1 MLDDFQMADDAERAV
16 LGALIAD
23 NSLVGDVESLLRSD
37 DFFFERNRVLY
48 SAILYKYACGEAL
61 DIITLSA
68 YLREG
73 GKLDS
78 VGGISKL
85 SELIDAAPDVS
96 NATQY
101 ADTVKRMALSRGLR
115 GLSKQIENDLNS
127 NSPQT
132 VIDNSLSSLIKLSEQ
147 ATDSNQ
153 INIGD
158 LATAEVDYLISILG
172 GARPEDTTKVGY
184 KLTDKILGGLK
195 TGEMVII
202 AARPSVGKT
211 AFAVNIALNIA
222 KENKPV
228 MFFSLEMGRK
238 PLIRRSLSIE
248 TTIPYRAIEEGS
260 MSDVRVEKMRIA
272 RDKLRTIP
280 LIIDDSSQQT
290 LATIRTKARRQ
301 MAKGGLSVI
310 IVDYLQLCCKNPEDR
325 EEIAMWSKGLRSI
338 AKDLGVT
345 IIPIAQLSRYV
356 EHRDDNRPVLADL
369 KGSGQ
374 MEQDADVIAFLFNK
388 DPRNKLWTTL
398 YVAKQ
403 RNGPCGDIEFDF
415 ENLTTAFKERP
426 VEDDSI

>member
-1 MLDDFQMADDAERAV
+1 MDDYTMADDAESAV

-23 NSLVGDVESLLRSD
+23 NTLVGDVESILKPD

-78 VGGISKL
+78 VGGITKL
-85 SELIDAAPDVS
+85 SELIDATPDVA

-115 GLSKQIENDLNS
+115 GLSRQIENDLDRNA
-127 NSPQT
+127 PQA
-132 VIDNSLSSLIKLSEQ
+132 VIDNSLATLIQLSEQ

-153 INIGD
+153 IHIGD
-158 LATAEVDYLISILG
+158 LANVEVDYLISILG
-172 GARPEDTTKVGY
+172 GAKPDDFTRTRFKQV
-184 KLTDKILGGLK
+184 DKILGGLK
-195 TGEMVII
+195 SGEMVII
-202 AARPSVGKT
+202 AARPSIGKT
-211 AFAVNIALNIA
+211 AFATNIALNIA
-222 KENKPV
+222 KDNRPV

-238 PLIRRSLSIE
+238 QLIRRTLSIE
-248 TTIPYRAIEEGS
+248 TNIPYRAIEEGS
-260 MSDVRVEKMRIA
+260 MSDVRIEKLRIA

-301 MAKGGLSVI
+301 LAKGGLNVI
-310 IVDYLQLCCKNPEDR
+310 IVDYLQLCCKDPEDR
-325 EEIAMWSKGLRSI
+325 AEIAMWSKGLRSI

-345 IIPIAQLSRYV
+345 IIPIAQLSRFV
-356 EHRDDNRPVLADL
+356 EHRDDNRPVLSDL
-369 KGSGQ
+369 KGSSQ

-403 RNGPCGDIEFDF
+403 RNGPCGDVEFDF
-415 ENLTTAFKERP
+415 ENLTTTFKERP
-426 VEDDSI
+426 VDDLLL

>member
-1 MLDDFQMADDAERAV
+1 MVDDYTMADDAECAV

-23 NSLVGDVESLLRSD
+23 NTLVGDVESLLRPN

-48 SAILYKYACGEAL
+48 SAILYKYAMGEAL
-61 DIITLSA
+61 DIITLSS

-78 VGGISKL
+78 IGGISKL
-85 SELIDAAPDVS
+85 SELIDSTPDTANAA
-96 NATQY
+96 QY

-115 GLSKQIENDLNS
+115 GLSKQIEADLNS
-127 NSPQT
+127 NPPQV
-132 VIDNSLSSLIKLSEQ
+132 VIDNSLSSLIRLSEQ
-147 ATDSNQ
+147 STDSNQ
-153 INIGD
+153 MNIGD
-158 LATAEVDYLISILG
+158 LANAEVDYLISILG
-172 GARPEDTTKVGY
+172 GAKPEDTTKIGY
-184 KLTDKILGGLK
+184 KQLDRILGGLK
-195 TGEMVII
+195 PGEMFIL
-202 AARPSVGKT
+202 AARPSIGKT
-211 AFAVNIALNIA
+211 AFGINAALNIA
-222 KENKPV
+222 KDNRPV

-238 PLIRRSLSIE
+238 ALIRRALSIE
-248 TTIPYRAIEEGS
+248 TGIPYRAIEEGS
-260 MSDVRVEKMRIA
+260 MSDVRIEKMRVA

-280 LIIDDSSQQT
+280 LIIDDTSQQT

-301 MAKGGLSVI
+301 LAKGGLSVI

-345 IIPIAQLSRYV
+345 ILPIAQLSRFV
-356 EHRDDNRPVLADL
+356 EHRDDNRPILADL
-369 KGSGQ
+369 KGSSQ

-388 DPRNKLWTTL
+388 DPHNRLWTTL

-403 RNGPCGDIEFDF
+403 RNGPCGDVEFDF

-426 VEDDSI
+426 VDDPFI